1 MKKILLLLAN
11 GFEAVEASVF
21 TDVLGWNMLE
31 GDGSTLVVTA
41 GMHDKIKCTWN
52 FTVLPEIKIKNV
64 NVDDF
69 EALVI
74 PGGFEEAGFF
84 IDAYS
89 NSFLDL
95 IRTFNAKGKIIAS
108 VCVGALSIGKSG
120 ILKGRTATTY
130 NLNDRKRQYELSKF
144 GVKIL
149 ENQPIVIDK
158 NVITSYN
165 PSTAFNVAFTLLE
178 MLTSTENC
186 TKVKKLMGFI

>member
-1 MKKILLLLAN
+1 M
-11 GFEAVEASVF
+11 GH
-21 TDVLGWNMLE
+21 G
-31 GDGSTLVVTA
+31 G